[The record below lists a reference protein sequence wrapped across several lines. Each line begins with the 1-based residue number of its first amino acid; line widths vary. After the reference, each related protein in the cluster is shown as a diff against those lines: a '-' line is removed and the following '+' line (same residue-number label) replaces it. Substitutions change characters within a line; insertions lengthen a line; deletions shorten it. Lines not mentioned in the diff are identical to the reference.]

1 MADKFNTYQEGIDL
15 ELFRSFCEEHGRL
28 MSFSKGE
35 HFTRQGNMCRHW
47 GFITKGHFAYTVID
61 SSGNEKIVGFAFQDT
76 LVGDS
81 FSIIKKATSL
91 TDIVA
96 ISDTEVITCDAT
108 DFRLLLNSDLNI
120 RVGFA
125 EHLFEDIYTRYLH
138 LHSLSP
144 KERYLQIIKDCPE
157 ILQSIS
163 LKQLASYLMIT
174 PTYLSQIRKQ
184 LLIEK

>member
-1 MADKFNTYQEGIDL
+1 MCIRKVLTLICSVRFARNMVGQSPFQKGI
-15 ELFRSFCEEHGRL
+15 FY
-28 MSFSKGE
+28 KTGE
-35 HFTRQGNMCRHW
+35 SVPALGLHNQ
-47 GFITKGHFAYTVID
+47 KYHFAYTVID

-81 FSIIKKATSL
+81 ISLIKEATSL
-91 TDIVA
+91 TDIQA

-125 EHLFEDIYTRYLH
+125 ESLFEDIYTRYLR

-144 KERYLQIIKDCPE
+144 KERYLHIINECPE
-157 ILQSIS
+157 ILQYIS

-174 PTYLSQIRKQ
+174 PTYLSLIRKQ
-184 LLIEK
+184 LSIEK

>member
-1 MADKFNTYQEGIDL
+1 MDKFNVYQEGINLDM
-15 ELFRSFCEEHGRL
+15 FRAFCEEHGRAI
-28 MSFSKGE
+28 SFSKGE
-35 HFTRQGNMCRHW
+35 YFTRQGKVSRHW

-81 FSIIKKATSL
+81 ISLIKEATSL
-91 TDIVA
+91 TDIQA

-125 EHLFEDIYTRYLH
+125 ESLFEDIYTRYLR

-144 KERYLQIIKDCPE
+144 KERYLHIINECPE
-157 ILQSIS
+157 ILQYIS

-174 PTYLSQIRKQ
+174 PTYLSLIRKQ
-184 LLIEK
+184 LSIEK

>member
-1 MADKFNTYQEGIDL
+1 MDKFNVYQEGINLDM
-15 ELFRSFCEEHGRL
+15 FRAFCEEHGRA

-35 HFTRQGNMCRHW
+35 YFTRQGKACRHW

-61 SSGNEKIVGFAFQDT
+61 SSGNEKIVGFAFQET

-81 FSIIKKATSL
+81 ISLIKNTASL

-96 ISDTEVITCDAT
+96 MTDAEVIVCDAT
-108 DFRLLLNSDLNI
+108 DFRLILNSDLNI
-120 RVGFA
+120 RVDFA
-125 EHLFEDIYTRYLH
+125 ESLFEDIYSRYLR
-138 LHSLSP
+138 LRSLTP

-157 ILQSIS
+157 ILQYIS

-184 LLIEK
+184 LTIEK